1 MVLFTFYEMEE
12 PNPGGSPFQGFRQGD
27 VEEAAELKYKFG
39 MVRIKGLEELVE
51 KLVARVAVLEGERV
65 MWKVQMEEFEK
76 KWIGRAQS
84 LESELSEVKKEKES
98 LKEENKSLK
107 KEMREVKKCE
117 EDMQTTIKKV
127 EKKQCEWV
135 KLNEENE
142 QSLMQ
147 IIEHQKK
154 EKEEME
160 KKIVNVIKEKKKMV
174 RDTVDK
180 VKCVVLFGVKEEN
193 IVDRLERD
201 RKEKE
206 KIRQIVTE
214 VVEDEDRAMGQVE
227 EYYRIGKFEENKDR
241 PLKIKFA
248 TQLQAEEMVNGAW
261 KLARKDVW
269 KKVWINRDLDEEER
283 IKQRELVGEAKEK
296 NDNRTEEEKKKFY
309 WKAVDLRIRKK
320 YYKK

>member
-1 MVLFTFYEMEE
+1 MAE
-12 PNPGGSPFQGFRQGD
+12 PNPGGSPFPGFKNID
-27 VEEAAELKYKFG
+27 VQESAELKFRFG
-39 MVRIKGLEELVE
+39 LVRLNGLEELVE
-51 KLVARVAVLEGERV
+51 KLVARVEVLEGEREV
-65 MWKVQMEEFEK
+65 WKVQREEFEK
-76 KWIGRAQS
+76 KWMDRAQC
-84 LESELSEVKKEKES
+84 LESELSAVKKEKEN
-98 LKEENKSLK
+98 LREENKSLK
-107 KEMREVKKCE
+107 KEMLEVKKCK
-117 EDMQTTIKKV
+117 EDIQSTIKNV
-127 EKKQCEWV
+127 EKKQCEWEKV
-135 KLNEENE
+135 NEENG
-142 QSLMQ
+142 QSLQQIMQ
-147 IIEHQKK
+147 QQQK

-160 KKIVNVIKEKKKMV
+160 RKIVSVIKEKKKMV

-180 VKCVVLFGVKEEN
+180 VKCVVVFGVKEEN
-193 IVDRLERD
+193 IMDRLERD

-248 TQLQAEEMVNGAW
+248 TQLQAEEVVNGAW

-296 NDNRTEEEKKKFY
+296 NDNRTEEEKKFY

>member
-1 MVLFTFYEMEE
+1 M
-12 PNPGGSPFQGFRQGD
+12 
-27 VEEAAELKYKFG
+27 
-39 MVRIKGLEELVE
+39 
-51 KLVARVAVLEGERV
+51 
-65 MWKVQMEEFEK
+65 
-76 KWIGRAQS
+76 
-84 LESELSEVKKEKES
+84 SEVKKEKEN
-98 LKEENKSLK
+98 LREENKSLK
-107 KEMREVKKCE
+107 KEMLEVKKCK
-117 EDMQTTIKKV
+117 EDIQSTIKNV
-127 EKKQCEWV
+127 EKKQCEWEKV
-135 KLNEENE
+135 NEENG
-142 QSLMQ
+142 QSLQQIMQ
-147 IIEHQKK
+147 QQQK

-160 KKIVNVIKEKKKMV
+160 RKIVSVIKEKKKMV

-180 VKCVVLFGVKEEN
+180 VKCVVVFGVKEEN
-193 IVDRLERD
+193 IMDRLERD

-227 EYYRIGKFEENKDR
+227 EFCRLGKFEENRDR

-248 TQLQAEEMVNGAW
+248 TQIQAEEVVNGAW
-261 KLARKDVW
+261 KLARKDEW

>member
-1 MVLFTFYEMEE
+1 MTF
-12 PNPGGSPFQGFRQGD
+12 
-27 VEEAAELKYKFG
+27 KFG

-65 MWKVQMEEFEK
+65 IWKAQREEFEN
-76 KWIGRAQS
+76 KWISKAQTM
-84 LESELSEVKKEKES
+84 EREMNEVKKERET
-98 LKEENKSLK
+98 LREENQSLR
-107 KEMREVKKCE
+107 KEMKEVRKSE
-117 EDMQTTIKKV
+117 EDIQTSIKKV
-127 EKKQCEWV
+127 EKKQCEWA

-142 QSLMQ
+142 QSLNQ

-193 IVDRLERD
+193 MVDRMERE

-206 KIRQIVTE
+206 NIKKVVTE

-227 EYYRIGKFEENKDR
+227 EFYRIGKFEENKSR

-248 TQLQAEEMVNGAW
+248 TQVQAEEVVNNAW
-261 KLARKDVW
+261 KLARKEEW
-269 KKVWINRDLDEEER
+269 KKVWINRDLDEDER
-283 IKQRELVGEAKEK
+283 IKQRELVEEAKEK

-309 WKAVDLRIRKK
+309 WKAVDLKLRKK
-320 YYKK
+320 YYRK